1 MEPKRISVF
10 LDASVLFAASD
21 SATGASR
28 EIIRYV
34 LRNAID
40 AVISELVLEEAERN
54 LSVKRPQALPYFY
67 VLRDT
72 VPFKIVEP
80 TRDEVLA
87 MQPHT
92 AFKDAPILA
101 AAKKADVYCLVSL
114 DRRHMIEKREAIKK
128 QIGLKILLPS
138 ELLDLLRRRKVN

>member
-1 MEPKRISVF
+1 MESKRISVF
-10 LDASVLFAASD
+10 LDASVLFAAGD

-28 EIIRYV
+28 EIIRYL
-34 LRNAID
+34 LRRAID
-40 AVISELVLEEAERN
+40 AVISELALEEAERN
-54 LSVKRPQALPYFY
+54 LAAKRPQALPYFY

-72 VPFKIVEP
+72 VPFEIVEP

-114 DRRHMIEKREAIKK
+114 DRRHMIEKRKEIAK
-128 QIGLKILLPS
+128 QVGLKILLPA
-138 ELLDLLRRRKVN
+138 ELLNILRQQTVN